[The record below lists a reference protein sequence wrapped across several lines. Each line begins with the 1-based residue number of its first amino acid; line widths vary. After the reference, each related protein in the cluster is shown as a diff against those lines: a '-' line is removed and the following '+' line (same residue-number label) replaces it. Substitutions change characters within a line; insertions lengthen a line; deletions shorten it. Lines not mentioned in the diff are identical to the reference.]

1 MKRYVD
7 MREISDGRLYG
18 LNDMVKADCRDC
30 EGCSACCR
38 GMGNSIVL
46 DPYDMYRLSAG
57 LGILPEVLLA
67 EKLELTVVE
76 GLILPNLRMQER
88 GEEKEVCGFLDEN
101 GRCSI
106 HPYRPGIC
114 RIFPL
119 GRYYENRSFR
129 YFLQTQECRNQNR
142 GKVKV
147 WKWIDTPDSK
157 RYDAYISD
165 WHFYL
170 QELQEYL
177 RKEASADSHGLSR
190 EKEINLAFLERFFL
204 RPYQEGD
211 FYEQFYQRR
220 REGKLG

>member
-67 EKLELTVVE
+67 EKLELAVVE

>member
-119 GRYYENRSFR
+119 GRYYENGSFR